1 MPYLPGIDV
10 VVVDYQTP
18 GDLREF
24 VDSFTDLQWE
34 VPASIHIVLVDP
46 TEADFAVTEELD
58 NIEVPVSVTIWPS
71 NIGYARS
78 CNAAATMV
86 ADVEI
91 ARQTIAFFN
100 ADTILKP
107 GVLDACHW
115 ELHQHPQWAVI
126 GPRQVDEQ
134 NRITHGGI
142 FGTQEKPSF
151 EGRWHKP
158 DTGQYSEL
166 RDDCVSVAGSAYFV
180 KRMAWDELNDCSK
193 YRTIAPDAGGA
204 FLPTQHYYEETW
216 FSYHALAHGWKV
228 AYHGGVQMV
237 HKWHQ
242 ASPVGSDTEKRF
254 LPESKRTFRAACD
267 AHGIAHD

>member
-1 MPYLPGIDV
+1 MGYLPGIDV

-18 GDLREF
+18 QDLAEF
-24 VDSFTDLQWE
+24 VDGFAAVQWE
-34 VPASIHIVLVDP
+34 VPASLHVVLVDP
-46 TEADFAVTEELD
+46 NEDILYVDEAVDGV
-58 NIEVPVSVTIWPS
+58 EVPISVTVWPS

-78 CNAAATMV
+78 CNAAAEMV
-86 ADVEI
+86 ENMAI

-115 ELHQHPQWAVI
+115 ELHQHSDWAVV
-126 GPRQVDEQ
+126 GPRQVDEEG
-134 NRITHGGI
+134 RITHAGI
-142 FGTQEKPSF
+142 YGTFEKPSF
-151 EGRWHKP
+151 ADRWMKK
-158 DTGQYSEL
+158 DVGQFNEL

-180 KRMAWDELNDCSK
+180 KRIAWDELTRCSK
-193 YRTIAPDAGGA
+193 FQEVAPKANGA

-216 FSYHALAHGWKV
+216 FSYHAQAHGWKV

-237 HKWHQ
+237 HKWHR
-242 ASPVGSDTEKRF
+242 ASPVGGDAEKRY
-254 LPESKRTFRAACD
+254 LPESRKAFRAACD